1 MFLRNRFNYLAVFI
15 LFIFS
20 FILYNLYLLQ
30 IIRSDESIKI
40 INNQTFDIVY
50 LSAPRGEIYDINN
63 EKLATSSLEPHLF
76 INLRKIN
83 ESNIIQY
90 KQYLRYNFA
99 EISSI
104 ELDEI
109 FQSKEILYLIRN
121 INDLNFTERQ
131 ALLEL
136 DAFEIFDFPIRKYE
150 FNNIASH
157 VIGYIGKPTQEEYEL
172 YPDTIKNGLV
182 GKSGVEKFY
191 ENKLSG
197 EAGEIVF
204 KDSEIVQ
211 FTPPN
216 PGENLYLSLDI
227 NTQIVSTESLEQGIL
242 LANENFELEDIIE
255 KGAVVVI
262 EIETGNVVSMVSLPD
277 FDPNKF
283 VQGISSFDFNQL
295 NRVQAFNN
303 FAIQGL
309 YPPGSIFKVVAY
321 WLAQNEGLFPEGVE
335 NRNNKINCDGNLS
348 FSFNDGSQQVYNDW
362 KKEGHGNVNL
372 SSAIQQSCNVY
383 FWDIALKIWRSYEGN
398 PRESIL
404 QEYASNLGFGSLTN
418 IDLPYEKSGVLPD
431 RELFE
436 EWRIT
441 RPELV
446 RPEGW
451 LGGDLMNLI
460 IGQGAITT
468 TPIQVA
474 NAYKTLLTGINSSPY
489 LNKELDKAIKINNLD
504 IDEEFIN
511 FLLNDL
517 NLVTKQGGTAYQAFE
532 VLGNRSNEIGGKTGT
547 AQNPGGKNSTSWFVG
562 IDSISNP
569 RYIVVTVVEEG
580 GSGSAVAAPISRR
593 VIQHLIGVEL
603 TPVKFGEITE

>member
-1 MFLRNRFNYLAVFI
+1 M
-15 LFIFS
+15 
-20 FILYNLYLLQ
+20 
-30 IIRSDESIKI
+30 
-40 INNQTFDIVY
+40 
-50 LSAPRGEIYDINN
+50 
-63 EKLATSSLEPHLF
+63 
-76 INLRKIN
+76 
-83 ESNIIQY
+83 
-90 KQYLRYNFA
+90 
-99 EISSI
+99 
-104 ELDEI
+104 
-109 FQSKEILYLIRN
+109 
-121 INDLNFTERQ
+121 
-131 ALLEL
+131 
-136 DAFEIFDFPIRKYE
+136 
-150 FNNIASH
+150 
-157 VIGYIGKPTQEEYEL
+157 
-172 YPDTIKNGLV
+172 
-182 GKSGVEKFY
+182 
-191 ENKLSG
+191 
-197 EAGEIVF
+197 
-204 KDSEIVQ
+204 
-211 FTPPN
+211 
-216 PGENLYLSLDI
+216 
-227 NTQIVSTESLEQGIL
+227 
-242 LANENFELEDIIE
+242 
-255 KGAVVVI
+255 
-262 EIETGNVVSMVSLPD
+262 
-277 FDPNKF
+277 
-283 VQGISSFDFNQL
+283 
-295 NRVQAFNN
+295 
-303 FAIQGL
+303 
-309 YPPGSIFKVVAY
+309 
-321 WLAQNEGLFPEGVE
+321 
-335 NRNNKINCDGNLS
+335 
-348 FSFNDGSQQVYNDW
+348 
-362 KKEGHGNVNL
+362 

-418 IDLPYEKSGVLPD
+418 IDLPYEKAGVLPD

-436 EWRIT
+436 DWRIT
-441 RPELV
+441 RRELV

-489 LNKELDKAIKINNLD
+489 LNKELDKTIKINNLD
-504 IDEEFIN
+504 IDKEFIN